1 MTIGSGFLTAI
12 DCLKEGTMA
21 QTDPEG
27 SAPLDIVPRILPSVS
42 ISADMKINLGDYN
55 SAGAFV
61 SISGVTA
68 ETTEAE
74 MDAALANGK
83 IAWDKLRADLGAKVK
98 QIRAEREAERE
109 GSR

>member
-1 MTIGSGFLTAI
+1 
-12 DCLKEGTMA
+12 MA
-21 QTDPEG
+21 QTDQPEG
-27 SAPLDIVPRILPSVS
+27 SPPLDIVPSGRILPSVS
-42 ISADMKINLGDYN
+42 ISADMKVNLGDYN

-98 QIRAEREAERE
+98 QIRQDRAAELDAGQEARAQRR
-109 GSR
+109 GA